1 MIKRFCTGSFTG
13 EYKKTI
19 GVDFLQKKVFV
30 PSQSETITMDLWD
43 TAGQEE
49 FDTLTRNYYRGAQGC
64 VIVFS
69 TTDRASFVAV
79 ESWKEKVE
87 REVQNLPILIVQNKV
102 DQIESAVMTAKEAE
116 DLSRKLGLKLYRT
129 CVKDNTNV
137 DAVFELLA
145 DLAMKP
151 QVAPAVPAP
160 ASAAPAS
167 EGAAAPTTAVV
178 RTPSTSTSSSASG
191 VVKPS
196 KRSKMFLYAPCLLFG
211 LFRSRS

>member
-1 MIKRFCTGSFTG
+1 MIKRFCTGTFTG

-30 PSQSETITMDLWD
+30 PSQGETVTMDLWD

-49 FDTLTRNYYRGAQGC
+49 FDTLTRNYYRGAQAC

-79 ESWKEKVE
+79 ENWKDKVE
-87 REVQNLPILIVQNKV
+87 REVQNLPMVIVQNKV
-102 DQIESAVMTAKEAE
+102 DQIETAVMTAREVE
-116 DLSRKLGLKLYRT
+116 DLARKLGIKLYRT

-137 DAVFELLA
+137 DAVFDLLA
-145 DLAMKP
+145 DMAMKP
-151 QVAPAVPAP
+151 QA
-160 ASAAPAS
+160 AAPAKAQALGAPS
-167 EGAAAPTTAVV
+167 SGGAGAATVTAAAAAPVPA
-178 RTPSTSTSSSASG
+178 SSNSG

-196 KRSKMFLYAPCLLFG
+196 KQS
-211 LFRSRS
+211 